1 MRQRKQANGRLIGS
15 PLDPPEEPQIGRCRR
30 QCRDCQSFSSSAHS
44 IGHRR
49 STLTPVRLKNPEPP
63 GMGAGCTELQQEEEK
78 SLRLSRTRT
87 DGRRPQAENAAS
99 KAIMIHALQAQQPP
113 REEREPF
120 HPSVSPARA
129 GSSSDCVRVRWALD
143 TRPAGAGTN
152 PLPISSDAGRTPLRS
167 WPPLSVWN
175 RAAPSSLIG
184 REEGARPA
192 GQARRPPRPLGPET
206 SKQLPAQPPLV
217 ESRQPGL

>member
-1 MRQRKQANGRLIGS
+1 
-15 PLDPPEEPQIGRCRR
+15 
-30 QCRDCQSFSSSAHS
+30 
-44 IGHRR
+44 
-49 STLTPVRLKNPEPP
+49 
-63 GMGAGCTELQQEEEK
+63 MGAGCTELQQEEEK

-129 GSSSDCVRVRWALD
+129 GSSSDCVLVRWALD

-175 RAAPSSLIG
+175 RAVPSSLIG

-192 GQARRPPRPLGPET
+192 GQARRPPPAARRARSAPRHQNSFLLNRRQWIPDSQACNVAAQNARAHARTSWRGRSEEAAPTAAGWLVAEAPEHAAVLCCPSSLLSAEETGP
-206 SKQLPAQPPLV
+206 
-217 ESRQPGL
+217 PGS

>member
-1 MRQRKQANGRLIGS
+1 
-15 PLDPPEEPQIGRCRR
+15 
-30 QCRDCQSFSSSAHS
+30 
-44 IGHRR
+44 
-49 STLTPVRLKNPEPP
+49 
-63 GMGAGCTELQQEEEK
+63 MGAGCTELQQEEEK

-99 KAIMIHALQAQQPP
+99 KAIMIHALQTQQPP

-129 GSSSDCVRVRWALD
+129 GSSSDCVLVRWALD

-192 GQARRPPRPLGPET
+192 GQGRRPPPAAPARPRDIKTASCSTAVSGFPTARPVTLLHKTHARTHVRRGEDEARR
-206 SKQLPAQPPLV
+206 QLPPRLAG
-217 ESRQPGL
+217 S